1 MGGPGT
7 RHHFSDSSGL
17 FLEDTRATFA
27 RLEEEAKELEKTY
40 QSFQHKAVGG
50 ESPTRL
56 HLPDRDQV
64 AMPAHLSAVAG
75 YESPMS
81 FSSTTT
87 PTTTCELQLSPS
99 THAVTSIESLHPK
112 STGLTLS
119 SLSALPTAT
128 MTTFSTAVVSS
139 SHILSST
146 PPALATR
153 HSAKAAG
160 TLQPS
165 SLTSVMATAPPTV
178 TSASVADSP
187 SSGMHLP
194 RASLASEVE
203 TKPVVTVLQETRPT
217 QAIPQQ
223 DKGTSS
229 KENTNAKQK
238 VSLDDWW
245 KSSTSSSSV
254 PSKHPSAT
262 GSASSTLPNA
272 EGQKL
277 KPVTTA
283 DKRQPLTPD
292 ESTQIADK
300 PKLKLDEL
308 WQKSP
313 NLTDMGNTTVGG
325 DIALPVRVS
334 DLPPSAKVVD
344 KPPKISLD
352 DLWKS
357 PSHSQ
362 PQRSS
367 AKQTLAGSKPADKGE
382 DKFRRQQPLEEPEQ
396 IGKGPINLNTQKE
409 NKGVELS
416 DHQKLKLDKVHQRTS
431 VTVAG
436 VSSQAVSMEETKT
449 AEEDKRPATGDD
461 DGIDPVMLKYMDLVK
476 EKRERQQVGVCVRT

>member
-1 MGGPGT
+1 MGGPST

-50 ESPTRL
+50 ESPTWL

-81 FSSTTT
+81 FSPT
-87 PTTTCELQLSPS
+87 TTTCELQLSPP

-139 SHILSST
+139 SHVLSST
-146 PPALATR
+146 QPALATR
-153 HSAKAAG
+153 RSAKSAG

-178 TSASVADSP
+178 TAASVADSP

-194 RASLASEVE
+194 QASLASEVE
-203 TKPVVTVLQETRPT
+203 TKPGVTVQETKLT
-217 QAIPQQ
+217 QAMPQQ

-229 KENTNAKQK
+229 KENSNAKQK

-245 KSSTSSSSV
+245 KSSTSSSSIL
-254 PSKHPSAT
+254 SKNPSAT
-262 GSASSTLPNA
+262 GSARSSLPTA

-283 DKRQPLTPD
+283 DKRQLRTPN

-313 NLTDMGNTTVGG
+313 NLTEIGNTTVSG

-334 DLPPSAKVVD
+334 DPPPSTKVVD

-362 PQRSS
+362 PQTSS
-367 AKQTLAGSKPADKGE
+367 AKQTVAGGKQTDKGE
-382 DKFRRQQPLEEPEQ
+382 DKFRRQQPLEEPKQ
-396 IGKGPINLNTQKE
+396 LGKGPININTQKE

-416 DHQKLKLDKVHQRTS
+416 DHQNLKLDKVHQRTS

-436 VSSQAVSMEETKT
+436 VSSQAVSVEETKT
-449 AEEDKRPATGDD
+449 AEEDRRPATRDD
-461 DGIDPVMLKYMDLVK
+461 DRIDPVMLKYMELVK